1 MPTLVP
7 EWIAGYRKDRFRPDL
22 MAGLAASAVVIP
34 KAMAYATIA
43 GLPVQ
48 VGLYTV
54 FMPMVIYALLGTS
67 RPLSVSTSTTLAIL
81 AAHQLGTV
89 VPQGDHGELLRASAM
104 LTLLVG
110 CILVVASML
119 RLGFLANFISE
130 PALIGFKAGVAI
142 VIVLDQLPKLLGVH
156 IVKVGF
162 FRDIGAIA
170 QQFAGISGST
180 VLLALG
186 SLLLLVLLERRAP
199 KAPTPLIVV
208 AAGVLAVA
216 FFDLGRHGVAVVGDL
231 PPGLPRPVLP
241 DWSLA
246 RELWPGA
253 LGIALM
259 SFTESIAAARAFRDT
274 DEPPVVPDRELLAT
288 GLANAGGALL
298 GGMVAG
304 GGTTQ
309 TAVNREAGAR
319 TQLAALVT
327 AAMALLVMLLLAP
340 ALGLMPQ
347 ATLAAVVIVYS
358 VGLIRPSDFRKLLT
372 IRRTEFIWAVVALVG
387 VVLMGALRGIVL
399 SIVVSM
405 IALTQQTA
413 DPPVYVLGRK
423 RGTDA
428 FRPRSD
434 EHPDDETFPGL
445 LLLRPEGR
453 LYFGNTARV
462 SEKIDRLVVE
472 YRPQVVVLHMR
483 AVPDL
488 EYTALKA
495 LVEGVERMRAQG
507 VDVWLVGINPAVLD
521 VVMRSPL
528 GAMLGRERMFFSLQL
543 AVEHYQRLHPDGAP
557 QA

>member
-1 MPTLVP
+1 M
-7 EWIAGYRKDRFRPDL
+7 
-22 MAGLAASAVVIP
+22 
-34 KAMAYATIA
+34 
-43 GLPVQ
+43 
-48 VGLYTV
+48 
-54 FMPMVIYALLGTS
+54 
-67 RPLSVSTSTTLAIL
+67 SVSTSTTLAIL

-89 VPQGDHGELLRASAM
+89 VPQGDEGELLRASAM

-110 CILVVASML
+110 GVLVAASAL

-130 PALIGFKAGVAI
+130 PVLIGFKAGVA
-142 VIVLDQLPKLLGVH
+142 VVVVLDQVPKLLGVH
-156 IVKVGF
+156 IVKAGF

-170 QQFAGISGST
+170 QQLVGTSWPT
-180 VLLALG
+180 VLIALG

-208 AAGVLAVA
+208 AAGVLAVVL
-216 FFDLGRHGVAVVGDL
+216 FGLGDHGVAVVGDL
-231 PPGLPRPVLP
+231 PPGLPRPVRP

-259 SFTESIAAARAFRDT
+259 SFTESIAASRAFRDS
-274 DEPPVVPDRELLAT
+274 DDPAVRPDRELLAT

-340 ALGLMPQ
+340 ALGFMPQ

-358 VGLIRPSDFRKLLT
+358 VGLIRPSDFRKLLS
-372 IRRTEFIWAVVALVG
+372 IRRTEFIWALVALAG
-387 VVLMGALRGIVL
+387 VVLMGTLRGIVL
-399 SIVVSM
+399 AIVVSM
-405 IALTQQTA
+405 LTLVQQTA

-428 FRPRSD
+428 FRPLSD

-453 LYFGNTARV
+453 LYFGNTARL
-462 SEKIDRLVVE
+462 SEKVGQLVDH
-472 YRPQVVVLHMR
+472 YAPRVVVLHLR

-495 LVEGVERMRAQG
+495 LEEGVERMRAQG
-507 VDVWLVGINPAVLD
+507 IDVWLVGLNPNVLD

-528 GAMLGRERMFFSLQL
+528 GTMLGRERMFFSLQL
-543 AVEHYQRLHPDGAP
+543 AVERYQHEQRGPSVTG
-557 QA
+557 